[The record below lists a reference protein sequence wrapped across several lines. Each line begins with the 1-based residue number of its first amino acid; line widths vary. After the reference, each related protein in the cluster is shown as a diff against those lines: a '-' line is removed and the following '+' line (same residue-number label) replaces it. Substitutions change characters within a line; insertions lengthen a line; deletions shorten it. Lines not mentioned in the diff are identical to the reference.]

1 MSEKL
6 SVMVVEDETIIR
18 TSFVMALEDLGYNVV
33 GEASN
38 GEMALQLLESVK
50 PDIILLDI
58 NLPKINGLKVLELIH
73 DQYGIPYII
82 ITGYYSEDFLERA
95 KKAGA
100 FSYLLKPIDPF
111 QLQAALEV
119 VQERAKEYRTSVEE
133 QERLRIELKERK
145 IIERA
150 KGIVMKRQGVD
161 EEAAMR
167 WLQRRSR
174 DRNTKLAETARK
186 VIEADQ
192 LLN

>member
-1 MSEKL
+1 MIDDCRQREEGTADMSEKL

-38 GEMALQLLESVK
+38 GERALQLLESVK

-73 DQYGIPYII
+73 DQYGIPCII

-133 QERLRIELKERK
+133 QERL
-145 IIERA
+145 
-150 KGIVMKRQGVD
+150 
-161 EEAAMR
+161 
-167 WLQRRSR
+167 
-174 DRNTKLAETARK
+174 
-186 VIEADQ
+186 
-192 LLN
+192 